1 MPMDAGRARLVLGAR
16 LRKLRQGSGASRG
29 DAIRVIRG
37 SASKLSRLE
46 SGRVRVKPRDLVGLL
61 TLYGVD
67 DETERAALLALADP
81 ASAAGWWREYGDAV
95 PSWLEHYLDLEQA
108 ATLIRTYE
116 VEVVPGL
123 LQTED
128 YARAVFRQVCPDE
141 PPRETDQRVALRM
154 ARQRMVFA
162 DDRVRLWALIDEAS
176 LLRPVGGASVM
187 AAQIRRLIEAAR
199 LPNVTLQV
207 LPLSVGARVSGAGCC
222 TLLRFAETELP
233 DVVFLEQLRT
243 AVYLTKP
250 ADTEPY
256 RDLLDLLVTEAQ
268 PPAATMAALTRLV
281 A

>member
-1 MPMDAGRARLVLGAR
+1 MDAGRARLVLGAR

-46 SGRVRVKPRDLVGLL
+46 SGRVKIKPRDLADLL
-61 TLYGVD
+61 SLYGVD
-67 DETERAALLALADP
+67 DEAERAALLALADP
-81 ASAAGWWREYGDAV
+81 ARAGGWWREYGDAV
-95 PSWLEHYLDLEQA
+95 PSWLEQYLDLEQA
-108 ATLIRTYE
+108 ASLIRTYE

-128 YARAVFRQVCPDE
+128 YARAVIGQVCPDASAE
-141 PPRETDQRVALRM
+141 ETDRRVALRM
-154 ARQRMVFA
+154 ARQRMMFA
-162 DDRVRLWALIDEAS
+162 DERVRLWALIDEAS
-176 LLRPVGGASVM
+176 LLRPAGEAGVM
-187 AAQIRRLIEAAR
+187 AAQVRRLVEAAR

-250 ADTEPY
+250 PDTEPY
-256 RDLLDLLVTEAQ
+256 RNLLDLLGTEAQ
-268 PPAATMAALTRLV
+268 PPGATMAALARLV